1 MPLSRLTVAEPPP
14 LSSPTAPAD
23 AARATPRSLR
33 HRLAPFALAA
43 LFVAWWLFSI
53 GLRPLSLPDEGRYAG
68 VARDM
73 VVHGDWL
80 VPRIAGLPFF
90 HKPPLFYWLDAL
102 AMQLFGIGPAAAR
115 SASVLGALLACAVV
129 AAHARRV
136 AGAGLAR
143 AALLAL
149 ALQPLFF
156 LAGQYANLDM
166 LVAGCITA
174 AVLGWAHGL
183 APDGRETDGTAP
195 GADRRAGGAGDAET
209 GRTGA
214 EMPPRGPAD
223 ELSAAVLWSSTVAPR
238 SSAPSPGGVPAPVRP
253 LSASPATPARRS
265 TPGALPSV
273 SRPSG
278 ASPCAQPS
286 TAAVMQPATSMSR
299 LAY

>member
-80 VPRIAGLPFF
+80 VPRIDGLPFF

-166 LVAGCITA
+166 LVAG
-174 AVLGWAHGL
+174 LHH
-183 APDGRETDGTAP
+183 R
-195 GADRRAGGAGDAET
+195 GGAGLGARAGAGRPRHGWHRAGRRSPRRRGWRRRNRPHRDRDAAPRP
-209 GRTGA
+209 GRRTRHGRRSPRGRRP
-214 EMPPRGPAD
+214 PPRRPA
-223 ELSAAVLWSSTVAPR
+223 A
-238 SSAPSPGGVPAPVRP
+238 
-253 LSASPATPARRS
+253 
-265 TPGALPSV
+265 
-273 SRPSG
+273 
-278 ASPCAQPS
+278 ASPCA
-286 TAAVMQPATSMSR
+286 PAGPPPASACWPR
-299 LAY
+299 A